1 MIHLK
6 LPPIMEIQR
15 RLTPECEIIELDSS
29 DEEAVESVEEIK
41 QPSSVSSLIKHIS
54 IEWAAE
60 QPSTSIKDEVI
71 PTPLLEHKNDTELCP
86 PELQAAECKLNNI
99 KDDKSSDA
107 EEESKESPDSNF
119 GLIKIT
125 LDANLKH
132 DQYLEE
138 DQKSKVQNKNEINPD
153 SENQF
158 EAAIQLVYRDQI
170 DTTDKA
176 KRFGRKDD
184 RGIQSL
190 SLLIFCM
197 SA

>member
-41 QPSSVSSLIKHIS
+41 LSSSVNSLSRHIS

-60 QPSTSIKDEVI
+60 QPSTSAKDEVI

-86 PELQAAECKLNNI
+86 PKLLEAESKLNKI

-125 LDANLKH
+125 LDANLMH
-132 DQYLEE
+132 DQYFEE
-138 DQKSKVQNKNEINPD
+138 DQSSKVQNKNDINPG

-158 EAAIQLVYRDQI
+158 EAAIQLVYGDQV

-184 RGIQSL
+184 RGTQSL
-190 SLLIFCM
+190 SSIIFCM

>member
-29 DEEAVESVEEIK
+29 DEEVVESVEEIK
-41 QPSSVSSLIKHIS
+41 LSSSVNSLSRHIS

-60 QPSTSIKDEVI
+60 QPSTLTKDEVI

-86 PELQAAECKLNNI
+86 PELLDAECKFNNI

-125 LDANLKH
+125 LDPNLMH
-132 DQYLEE
+132 DQYFEE
-138 DQKSKVQNKNEINPD
+138 DQSSKVQNKNEINPD

-158 EAAIQLVYRDQI
+158 EAEIQLVYGDQV